1 MAMAVA
7 IRSLVAA
14 LLAGCV
20 LLAVPAPRCAVTAT
34 DHVVGGSLWTIP
46 TSSDHYSNWAGNRT
60 IFAGDNLVFRFDAGM
75 YDVVQVGQWEYN
87 RCSWEDPY
95 SDTLKSS
102 PAVFHLLFADANYYV
117 CTIANY
123 CSLGVKLYV
132 QVQQA

>member
-1 MAMAVA
+1 
-7 IRSLVAA
+7 
-14 LLAGCV
+14 
-20 LLAVPAPRCAVTAT
+20 
-34 DHVVGGSLWTIP
+34 
-46 TSSDHYSNWAGNRT
+46 
-60 IFAGDNLVFRFDAGM
+60 M